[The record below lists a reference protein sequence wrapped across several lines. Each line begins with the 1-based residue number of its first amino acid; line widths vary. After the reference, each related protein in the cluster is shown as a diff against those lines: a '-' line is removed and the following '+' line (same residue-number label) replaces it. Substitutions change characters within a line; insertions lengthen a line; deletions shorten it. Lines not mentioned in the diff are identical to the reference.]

1 MVRAS
6 DVAVADVE
14 DDQRVNFGCQGRRR
28 RSELQH
34 SVLAS
39 RHSLSLSLSEL
50 ETGLAREIESVARVF
65 GKRDET
71 ENTVQ
76 DIGHWTVSISIMIG
90 LRVFKYG
97 SILAQ
102 IRRPLRPL

>member
-1 MVRAS
+1 MAVKVDD
-6 DVAVADVE
+6 DVPNCNTV
-14 DDQRVNFGCQGRRR
+14 C
-28 RSELQH
+28 S
-34 SVLAS
+34 LAAIL
-39 RHSLSLSLSEL
+39 SLSLSLSLCEL

-90 LRVFKYG
+90 LRV
-97 SILAQ
+97 
-102 IRRPLRPL
+102 

>member
-39 RHSLSLSLSEL
+39 RHSLSLSEL

-90 LRVFKYG
+90 LRVCKYG

>member
-1 MVRAS
+1 MAVKVDD
-6 DVAVADVE
+6 DVPNCNTV
-14 DDQRVNFGCQGRRR
+14 C
-28 RSELQH
+28 S
-34 SVLAS
+34 LAAI
-39 RHSLSLSLSEL
+39 LSLCEL

-90 LRVFKYG
+90 LRV
-97 SILAQ
+97 
-102 IRRPLRPL
+102 

>member
-1 MVRAS
+1 MAVKVDD
-6 DVAVADVE
+6 DVPNCNTV
-14 DDQRVNFGCQGRRR
+14 C
-28 RSELQH
+28 S
-34 SVLAS
+34 LAAIL
-39 RHSLSLSLSEL
+39 SLSLSLCEL

-90 LRVFKYG
+90 LSVKIWAHIG
-97 SILAQ
+97 
-102 IRRPLRPL
+102 PN

>member
-1 MVRAS
+1 MAVKVDD
-6 DVAVADVE
+6 DVPNCNTV
-14 DDQRVNFGCQGRRR
+14 C
-28 RSELQH
+28 S
-34 SVLAS
+34 LAAI
-39 RHSLSLSLSEL
+39 LSLSLSEL